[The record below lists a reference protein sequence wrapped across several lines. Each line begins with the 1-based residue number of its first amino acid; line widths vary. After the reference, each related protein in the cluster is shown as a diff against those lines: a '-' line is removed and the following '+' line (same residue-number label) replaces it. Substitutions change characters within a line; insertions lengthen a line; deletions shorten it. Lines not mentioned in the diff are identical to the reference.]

1 MAADPVRALVEAPV
15 AARGKEAARDLGAR
29 RAALRRAAAVCV
41 APALV
46 FLLALIAYPLA
57 QVMWSAFH
65 YVNLTNPTVSGFARF
80 DNFATVL
87 EDEHFWPSLWRTCEW
102 TIVSVAG
109 EYALGLASAVALAQP
124 IRARSVFR
132 AIVIIPWVIPIVV
145 AGLNW
150 TWMLTPDY
158 GVLNIWMVRLGL
170 MAKPYYWLGNLDSA
184 LLTVS
189 FVNIWRSFP
198 FYTISLLAALL
209 SVPREILESAAMDGA
224 GPIRRFVYI
233 TLPQLKIVSLTLIF
247 IHIIWTAVNFDFIW
261 VMTQGGPYNASETLP
276 IMIYRYTMEDFDVGA
291 ASALAM
297 MSMGFMLAVFFVY
310 WYGAASRSTE
320 AASW

>member
-1 MAADPVRALVEAPV
+1 MRALVDAPV
-15 AARGKEAARDLGAR
+15 ATRVKKASPSDLGAR

-41 APALV
+41 APAAV
-46 FLLALIAYPLA
+46 FLIVLIAYPLA
-57 QVMWSAFH
+57 QVLWSAFH
-65 YVNLTNPTVSGFARF
+65 YVNLVNPTVTGFARL
-80 DNFATVL
+80 DNFVTVL
-87 EDEHFWPSLWRTCEW
+87 GDEHFWPSLWRTGEW
-102 TIVSVAG
+102 TAVSVVG

-158 GVLNIWMVRLGL
+158 GVLNIWMVKLGL

-209 SVPREILESAAMDGA
+209 SVPREILESAAIDGA
-224 GPIRRFVYI
+224 GSIRRFVYI
-233 TLPQLKIVSLTLIF
+233 TLPHLKIVSLTLIF

-261 VMTQGGPYNASETLP
+261 IMTQGGPYNASETLP
-276 IMIYRYTMEDFDVGA
+276 IMIYRYAMEDFDVGA

-310 WYGAASRSTE
+310 WYAAAARSTE
-320 AASW
+320 GA

>member
-1 MAADPVRALVEAPV
+1 MTADPVRALVDAPL
-15 AARGKEAARDLGAR
+15 AARVKKAARRDQGAR
-29 RAALRRAAAVCV
+29 RTALRKAAAVCV
-41 APALV
+41 APAAV
-46 FLLALIAYPLA
+46 FLLVLIAYPLA
-57 QVMWSAFH
+57 QVLWSAFH
-65 YVNLTNPTVSGFARF
+65 YVNLVNPTVSGFARL

-87 EDEHFWPSLWRTCEW
+87 GDEHFWPSLWRTGEW
-102 TIVSVAG
+102 TVVSVAG
-109 EYALGLASAVALAQP
+109 EYLLGLASAVALAQP

-158 GVLNIWMVRLGL
+158 GVLNIWMVKLGL

-209 SVPREILESAAMDGA
+209 SVPREILEFGRHRRGRADPALRLHHPSAAQDRLADAHLHPHHLDGGQFRFHLDHDA
-224 GPIRRFVYI
+224 RR
-233 TLPQLKIVSLTLIF
+233 SLQRVGDAADHDLSLR
-247 IHIIWTAVNFDFIW
+247 D
-261 VMTQGGPYNASETLP
+261 GGL
-276 IMIYRYTMEDFDVGA
+276 
-291 ASALAM
+291 
-297 MSMGFMLAVFFVY
+297 
-310 WYGAASRSTE
+310 
-320 AASW
+320 